1 MVEFVELRYVLYHL
15 SIWQYLATL
24 EGVVQILV
32 ELVELVELATNIW
45 LKFYASICVR
55 VLTELVELR
64 FNSNLLLIWHDL
76 SIMEGVVKIFV

>member
-32 ELVELVELATNIW
+32 ELVELATTYKSDISKDLNFLPVYVRMFW
-45 LKFYASICVR
+45 L
-55 VLTELVELR
+55 
-64 FNSNLLLIWHDL
+64 N
-76 SIMEGVVKIFV
+76 